1 MNNKV
6 RRRKIKYFYKIASQ
20 IYNLNDFNRKLN
32 SNKFPQF
39 TYNSPKY
46 EIDSNQDLFSNLT
59 IKTDSESYEKAI
71 RLLEI
76 FFEKLTSWL
85 SSDRV
90 SKIFK
95 TKSKERGFFINLNNA
110 FKELKTIEIIKADPD
125 GGSRYLN
132 ASPSGRTIVV
142 TLIDANDE
150 SLFHEF
156 LHHFQ
161 KYFKDIE
168 KAVYYSVGLQEATK
182 EHLKEDLLE
191 KEDKYKKIYSEISEY
206 EKEEGSRLEA
216 EENIVEK
223 IITRD
228 YFNKYVQE
236 KSNELTKLFF
246 DLYEVYDS
254 RKYSTKEILR
264 QILNVKSNN
273 LNMHHI
279 REYIKDLSVKM
290 RKNEVQTVISHS
302 ATKQWF
308 EGYIANLLLTKGTRS
323 GGYGYDFTD
332 YRTGKDLKFDDF
344 LSRFSGVDEYVKW
357 IESKDEEFKNM
368 MTSRRKYESS
378 KEEAS
383 KFEEQT
389 YSEMLKAP
397 IDSAEKT
404 LTKNKYA
411 KLKVYI
417 SDQNTRKIMD
427 KIGYMDD
434 NKKEKFKKSNIEHMF
449 EDLHTDLSIRQIYR
463 IADDNVKV
471 KTVDNYYNY
480 FLKLLKLE
488 LPSNI
493 YEDYIDASR
502 AIAGLIEYPKYNA
515 LALSSYYSLVKNVK
529 NNKDSIPV

>member
-1 MNNKV
+1 
-6 RRRKIKYFYKIASQ
+6 
-20 IYNLNDFNRKLN
+20 
-32 SNKFPQF
+32 
-39 TYNSPKY
+39 
-46 EIDSNQDLFSNLT
+46 
-59 IKTDSESYEKAI
+59 
-71 RLLEI
+71 
-76 FFEKLTSWL
+76 
-85 SSDRV
+85 
-90 SKIFK
+90 
-95 TKSKERGFFINLNNA
+95 
-110 FKELKTIEIIKADPD
+110 
-125 GGSRYLN
+125 
-132 ASPSGRTIVV
+132 
-142 TLIDANDE
+142 
-150 SLFHEF
+150 
-156 LHHFQ
+156 
-161 KYFKDIE
+161 
-168 KAVYYSVGLQEATK
+168 LQEATK

-191 KEDKYKKIYSEISEY
+191 KEDKSKKIYSEISEY

-216 EENIVEK
+216 EENIVKE
-223 IITRD
+223 IINKD

-236 KSNELTKLFF
+236 KSNKLTKLFF
-246 DLYEVYDS
+246 DLLAVYDS
-254 RKYSTKEILR
+254 KEYSIKDKLN
-264 QILNVKSNN
+264 QILNVKSNSRN
-273 LNMHHI
+273 MVHVKKYTKDVLN
-279 REYIKDLSVKM
+279 KM
-290 RKNEVQTVISHS
+290 NKNETLQKYKILETYNVQIPSDK
-302 ATKQWF
+302 TKEWF
-308 EGYIANLLLTKGTRS
+308 EGYIANLLLTGSEQR
-323 GGYGYDFTD
+323 GYGYSFTD

-344 LSRFSGVDEYVKW
+344 LSNFSDVDEYVEW
-357 IESKDEEFKNM
+357 IESKDEKFKSL

-411 KLKVYI
+411 KLKVSI

-434 NKKEKFKKSNIEHMF
+434 NKKRKFKKSNIEHMF

-493 YEDYIDASR
+493 YEDYIDTSR